1 MTDVQGARPETRNGR
16 RMSGIGR
23 VLVAV
28 YGVLALAAVGR
39 SFFQIVSKFE
49 EAPLAY
55 VLSALAAVVY
65 VVATAALILSGRG
78 WYRVAWVTIAF
89 EFTGVVVVGLLSVV
103 FPDLFPDDTVWS
115 WFGRGYLFIPLVLPV
130 LGMWWLA
137 KHRPVSARCPERGG
151 CLVKT
156 FKGLA
161 AVPEGFGPSAVT
173 IGKFDGVHRGHRAVI
188 DRIRAIAARDDLRAV
203 VVTFDRNPLELLAPE
218 KCPDA
223 LVSVR
228 QKLELLGS
236 TGIDATLLL
245 PFDRALASVPATEFV
260 ERVLVDTLHAKAVLV
275 GSDFRYG
282 ARGAGDVDLLIAL
295 GAKFGF
301 TVEVVDDVRP
311 EDERRVSST
320 WIRELLA
327 EGDVRHATQLLGHT
341 PTVSG
346 IVVHGA
352 KRGRELG
359 FPTANLSPES
369 EGLIP
374 ADGVYAG
381 WLTDAGTRY
390 PAAISVG
397 NNPTYEG
404 VRKKQVEAY
413 VLDREL
419 DLYDHVVDVEFVD
432 RLRGQVAFTNIPDL
446 VETMR
451 GDVDRAR
458 DLLAD

>member
-1 MTDVQGARPETRNGR
+1 M
-16 RMSGIGR
+16 
-23 VLVAV
+23 
-28 YGVLALAAVGR
+28 
-39 SFFQIVSKFE
+39 
-49 EAPLAY
+49 
-55 VLSALAAVVY
+55 
-65 VVATAALILSGRG
+65 
-78 WYRVAWVTIAF
+78 
-89 EFTGVVVVGLLSVV
+89 
-103 FPDLFPDDTVWS
+103 
-115 WFGRGYLFIPLVLPV
+115 
-130 LGMWWLA
+130 
-137 KHRPVSARCPERGG
+137 
-151 CLVKT
+151 KT
-156 FKGLA
+156 FKGLD

-173 IGKFDGVHRGHRAVI
+173 IGKFDGVHNGHRAVI
-188 DRIRAIAARDDLRAV
+188 DRLRRIARADDLRSV
-203 VVTFDRNPLELLAPE
+203 VVTFDRNPLALLAPD
-218 KCPDA
+218 KCPDP

-260 ERVLVDTLHAKAVLV
+260 ERVLVDTLGAKAVLV

-282 ARGAGDVDLLIAL
+282 ARGAGDVALLQDL
-295 GAKFGF
+295 GHTFGF

-311 EDERRVSST
+311 EDGRRVSST

-327 EGDVRHATQLLGHT
+327 EGDVAHAARLLGHA

-359 FPTANLSPES
+359 FPTANLTPES

-397 NNPTYEG
+397 DNPTFEG
-404 VRKKQVEAY
+404 VPKKQVEAY

-419 DLYDHVVDVEFVD
+419 DLYDHVVDVEFVE
-432 RLRGQVAFTNIPDL
+432 RLRGMVAFTSIPDL
-446 VETMR
+446 VETIR
-451 GDVDRAR
+451 GDVERAR
-458 DLLAD
+458 EILAA